1 MMPPQDEPEGRRRR
15 TRRRRRTS
23 RRSCPT
29 GRGPSPTARTASPT
43 ASRFCWQRAATP
55 TWPASRAGTH
65 RSSGRASRA
74 TRCAGHLPAE
84 GLQPN
89 IPYVVRVAAPLPLL
103 LLLLPLLLPTH
114 HLIQPPRYEF
124 TLSCIAELDGELR
137 ESPPSLM
144 SEPIELP
151 SEADEEWGITDILD
165 KVFSPGTA
173 ASAAPGAPPEKTAAA
188 PPGVPSPRE
197 RDRRGGAGAGTAGG
211 AEGSA
216 SRRRRPPPP
225 PGDECVVS

>member
-1 MMPPQDEPEGRRRR
+1 MEVCHSTVGL
-15 TRRRRRTS
+15 TRRRAPRRDFCDNS
-23 RRSCPT
+23 VVD
-29 GRGPSPTARTASPT
+29 RGIALRQHLGISQPLTAST
-43 ASRFCWQRAATP
+43 LV
-55 TWPASRAGTH
+55 H
-65 RSSGRASRA
+65 
-74 TRCAGHLPAE
+74 
-84 GLQPN
+84 GLRPN
-89 IPYVVRVAAPLPLL
+89 IPYVAAPLL
-103 LLLLPLLLPTH
+103 LLLLLLPPPLLLLPTSTTNSPSNS
-114 HLIQPPRYEF
+114 PPRYQF

-173 ASAAPGAPPEKTAAA
+173 ASSAPGAAPPEKTAAA
-188 PPGVPSPRE
+188 TPSVPSPRE

-211 AEGSA
+211 AEGSVRSA
-216 SRRRRPPPP
+216 ARRRRPPPP